1 MSDRSLS
8 ILTYLGDHRILYSG
22 DPIVRIINNNNQ
34 QQKQHIHIV
43 FKFAY
48 HNIHYSSSLQHN
60 PPIQLYS
67 TSSIILAAIKEATT
81 MSSQHA
87 KKCCAKHLCTAP
99 ASITLGNHRCC
110 VCKGSAHSVFCMTE
124 VLELPQDIRHIFDSH
139 QQIGSFK
146 EVCKLCLEQQK
157 SSVSASPEKKVTQSK
172 LLFSSKNSSQ
182 QPKKTKAV
190 TKKKAK
196 EIKTFSLKEKK
207 QILDLVKGSDGSKG
221 TMSVKEACN
230 KFGCSRQS
238 LNKWSKKRTEINEQ
252 AEKNGTFTK
261 VIKNDPLERVKI
273 GIKEFFELNNKMI
286 HHTKINITGKKY
298 IGM

>member
-1 MSDRSLS
+1 MS
-8 ILTYLGDHRILYSG
+8 
-22 DPIVRIINNNNQ
+22 
-34 QQKQHIHIV
+34 
-43 FKFAY
+43 FAR
-48 HNIHYSSSLQHN
+48 
-60 PPIQLYS
+60 
-67 TSSIILAAIKEATT
+67 
-81 MSSQHA
+81 
-87 KKCCAKHLCTAP
+87 
-99 ASITLGNHRCC
+99 AS
-110 VCKGSAHSVFCMTE
+110 A
-124 VLELPQDIRHIFDSH
+124 
-139 QQIGSFK
+139 
-146 EVCKLCLEQQK
+146 
-157 SSVSASPEKKVTQSK
+157 SASPKKKVTQSK

-207 QILDLVKGSDGSKG
+207 QILDDLVKGSDGSKG

-238 LNKWSKKRTEINEQ
+238 LNKRSKKRTEINEH